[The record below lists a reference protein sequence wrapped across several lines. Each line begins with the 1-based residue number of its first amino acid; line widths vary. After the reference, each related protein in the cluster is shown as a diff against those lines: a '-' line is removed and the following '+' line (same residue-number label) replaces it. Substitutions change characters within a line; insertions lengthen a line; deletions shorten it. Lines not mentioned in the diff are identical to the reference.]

1 MALKKEKVTNF
12 RFIYHPQNTNKSSR
26 LQHLSVGPEKKSTCL
41 SQTRRVCYQA
51 EKLDLTVVSKYIQD

>member
-26 LQHLSVGPEKKSTCL
+26 LSV
-41 SQTRRVCYQA
+41 RHVCYQA
-51 EKLDLTVVSKYIQD
+51 EKLDLTVLSKYIQD